1 MPSFSKKSTL
11 RLDGIRPGKRLS
23 TAAGQISGVYDSQ
36 RLRTAVEQF
45 DSQRLRTAV
54 EQWDNSARVAKVG
67 LIGIRFSVNF
77 SRVAKIG
84 QSKNDLPS
92 LAATKNSTKG
102 FGQALSVRA

>member
-1 MPSFSKKSTL
+1 MPSFSWELPKKSTL
-11 RLDGIRPGKRLS
+11 RLDGNRPGKRLS
-23 TAAGQISGVYDSQ
+23 TAAG
-36 RLRTAVEQF
+36 
-45 DSQRLRTAV
+45 
-54 EQWDNSARVAKVG
+54 QWDNSARVAKVG

-84 QSKNDLPS
+84 QSKNDLPA